1 MQALRASQSIRPTR
15 LNVATMTR
23 IWTSFRRAS
32 RPVLAMLIVVV
43 ATLSAGHSVTA
54 DTGFSGSTPSNGDV
68 VAEPVELVTLAFTS
82 SAEPVGD
89 GFVVLDADGQQRTP
103 TAVSTLD
110 NKLYNLRFEPPLA
123 GGEIGVRWSVLGADG
138 HPLDGSFS
146 FTVTASPE
154 AETAATT
161 TPVTTITAGIDT
173 ATNDGA
179 AVADAG
185 DTSTTSAEEMAS
197 MDDFL
202 AVDSTRPGDT
212 QARLGRL
219 ISFAG
224 IALALGAIAFA
235 ATTLRGEAIEIRS
248 LVNTVRAL
256 GVFITVGA
264 LIEYGGVAS
273 IAGESLTGYWS
284 SSPGFATVLRMLAGI
299 AIAAGLT
306 ATTAGVRSGRKLQP
320 LSAAPNTT
328 DGRRDTGDF
337 WGVEA
342 RTSRRQPVR
351 QHTSEQPAGHSD
363 GHGHGQTDDF
373 TDPGLTPTRRR
384 SVDDSFR
391 DPALRTNRTSEHA
404 RPLRADVEPLVEP
417 GRDASIPPDRPEA
430 RSRRWVPDR
439 SSAIAFVGCGAAVV
453 SFWFDG
459 HTVSKGFRPL
469 HAVANSV
476 HVIAGSVWLGGVVA
490 MAILL
495 WARHRRGVAPG
506 ALDLVVRFSSVA
518 TVALAAVVVA
528 GLIMAVSVLDS
539 FGGLTG
545 SQWGQVLLLKTAAAG
560 LALVG
565 GAYNHYRLL
574 PALEAAPDDAQL
586 HEQVRSVVTAE
597 AIMLSFVVIVTA
609 SLVAS
614 AT

>member
-1 MQALRASQSIRPTR
+1 MMHLAPL
-15 LNVATMTR
+15 
-23 IWTSFRRAS
+23 FRRAV
-32 RPVLAMLIVVV
+32 RPAWALVVVVV
-43 ATLSAGHSVTA
+43 ATLSGLSGGQSALA
-54 DTGFSGSTPSNGDV
+54 DTGFSGSTPSDGDV
-68 VAEPVELVTLAFTS
+68 VAEPVEVVTLVFTS

-89 GFVVLDADGQQRTP
+89 GFVVLDATGQVRTP

-110 NKLYNLRFEPPLA
+110 NAMYNLRFEPPLA

-138 HPLDGSFS
+138 HPLDGAFS
-146 FTVTASPE
+146 FTVTAPTV
-154 AETAATT
+154 ADPVPAT
-161 TPVTTITAGIDT
+161 TPVTTIDAGVD
-173 ATNDGA
+173 NGA
-179 AVADAG
+179 AVPGEADMSAM
-185 DTSTTSAEEMAS
+185 SAEEMAS

-202 AVDSTRPGDT
+202 AVDSARPGDA
-212 QARLGRL
+212 QATLGRL
-219 ISFAG
+219 ISLAG
-224 IALALGAIAFA
+224 IALAIGAIAFA
-235 ATTLRGEAIEIRS
+235 ATALRGEAVEIRS
-248 LVNTVRAL
+248 LVKAVRVL
-256 GVFITVGA
+256 GAVITGGA
-264 LIEYGGVAS
+264 VIEYGGVAS

-306 ATTAGVRSGRKLQP
+306 ATTVGVRSRRSPRP

-328 DGRRDTGDF
+328 DGRADTGEF

-342 RTSRRQPVR
+342 GTARGEPVR
-351 QHTSEQPAGHSD
+351 RHDSEH
-363 GHGHGQTDDF
+363 
-373 TDPGLTPTRRR
+373 TRR
-384 SVDDSFR
+384 V
-391 DPALRTNRTSEHA
+391 
-404 RPLRADVEPLVEP
+404 RADDEPLAEA
-417 GRDASIPPDRPEA
+417 GRDRAIRRGRPEA
-430 RSRRWVPDR
+430 SERRWVADR
-439 SSAIAFVGCGAAVV
+439 SSALAFVGCGAAIV

-459 HTVSKGFRPL
+459 HTVTKGFRPL

-476 HVIAGSVWLGGVVA
+476 HVIAGSVWVGGVVA
-490 MAILL
+490 MAIVL
-495 WARHRRGVAPG
+495 WVRHRRGVAPG

-528 GLIMAVSVLDS
+528 GLIMAVAVLDS

-545 SQWGQVLLLKTAAAG
+545 TEWGQVLLLKTAAAG

-565 GAYNHYRLL
+565 GAYNHYRLI

-597 AIMLSFVVIVTA
+597 AIMLSFVVVVTA